1 VHSLVFFGSQR
12 LDSSPKGG
20 DNRLSK
26 IARQTMKNLDPD
38 HIRDKL
44 SALPGWQL
52 SDDGLAITR
61 KFKFKDFREAFA
73 FMTHVALAA
82 ERADHHPEW
91 SNVYNRVDMRLT
103 THDAGGLTER
113 DFALAAVADA
123 AARA

>member
-1 VHSLVFFGSQR
+1 MPRLPR
-12 LDSSPKGG
+12 LDTEQVRV
-20 DNRLSK
+20 RL
-26 IARQTMKNLDPD
+26 A
-38 HIRDKL
+38 
-44 SALPGWQL
+44 ALPGWRL

-61 KFKFKDFREAFA
+61 QFRFADFQQAFA

-113 DFALAAVADA
+113 DFALAAVADKAAGA
-123 AARA
+123 AAGTG